1 MQETRQAKEM
11 ALNDLAEI
19 LAKYSSE
26 SISDIQLEDDLAVI
40 TWEGGGKRTC
50 SVGSDS
56 VAMMICD
63 VCREVVR

>member
-11 ALNDLAEI
+11 ALNDLAET
-19 LAKYSSE
+19 LKKYSAE
-26 SISDIQLEDDLAVI
+26 KIRDIQLEDDLAVI
-40 TWEGGGKRTC
+40 TWEGGGQRTC

-63 VCREVVR
+63 VCKEIVR